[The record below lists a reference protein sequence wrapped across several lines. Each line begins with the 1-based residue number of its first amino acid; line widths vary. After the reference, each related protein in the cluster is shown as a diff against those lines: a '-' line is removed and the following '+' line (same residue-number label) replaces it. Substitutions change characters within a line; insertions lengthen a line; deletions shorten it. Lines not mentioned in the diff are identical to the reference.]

1 MKFEYARKRSKWDGF
16 AIGPYMKI
24 VKKTRWKCTCAVLK
38 THLTIETARD
48 AVKIIAAKP
57 VHVSNDVL
65 KLVVLRQQLVL
76 THEANK
82 KWISLLDNTP
92 ELIKL
97 FDIYGNYCVT
107 TIDFVKEA
115 IISGRSCIKL
125 YIGEIIEYEV

>member
-1 MKFEYARKRSKWDGF
+1 MKSEYARKQLKSGSVV
-16 AIGPYMKI
+16 GPYMKI

-38 THLTIETARD
+38 TNLTMELMRD
-48 AVKIIAAKP
+48 AIKIIAAKP

-76 THEANK
+76 THELNK
-82 KWISLLDNTP
+82 KWSPLLDNTP

-107 TIDFVKEA
+107 TIDFVKETV
-115 IISGRSCIKL
+115 ISGRNFIKL
-125 YIGEIIEYEV
+125 YIGEIVEYEI